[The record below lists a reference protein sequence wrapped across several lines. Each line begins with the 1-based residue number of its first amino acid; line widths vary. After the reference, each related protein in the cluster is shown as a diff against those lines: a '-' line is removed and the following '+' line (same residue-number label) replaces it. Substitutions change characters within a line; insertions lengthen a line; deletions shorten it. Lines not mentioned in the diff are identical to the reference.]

1 MSPNELVEKIE
12 RTHILFENNSA
23 LAKHL
28 GLNQNYF
35 SNRNTLL
42 RNRSQDKIDTNAASL
57 CQYAYSISRNIIEVN
72 NEHLLIKIID
82 EYYSATISG
91 QFATPHNDRHKRY
104 VENRTLYNHIRN
116 DSDKL
121 VDLVY
126 KCITDKADKK
136 YTSLYRALMIDLKQP
151 HTIYRNYYAAIG
163 ILMFLKVIPFCD
175 EKTRIKKKHW
185 DLNADT
191 ERVRDFIRKL
201 SDKNRGLQN
210 EVDKLFT
217 GYKRIH
223 AEHWCRYLLILCF
236 SRILD
241 AVIEYVNP
249 DLVKQYED
257 RLYTRYS
264 IIPENRYWRDRK
276 RHWIHYILEKADSQY
291 YDFYL
296 YHIEY
301 KSKSV
306 KNGEIKPSVLVK
318 RRYNFR
324 YGDSHTEISEID
336 DFYKVITLNISDAYH
351 VRITSLDES
360 HIEIYGEDP
369 YNPEFDLIPMEEKEI
384 IETEEVDFKAN
395 TIKLINEEKA
405 IENLRIDARLNAIM
419 IKEMGFKLFD
429 ASKQQ
434 MIFVLANHENKLIE
448 TFDRVTVK
456 DTIDIYHIEG
466 RRYLVTTIKGVTNSF
481 DITEDPL
488 KYGIIYMN

>member
-42 RNRSQDKIDTNAASL
+42 RNRTQGKIEANAASL

-72 NEHLLIKIID
+72 NERLLIKIID

-91 QFATPHNDRHKRY
+91 QFATPHNDRRKRY
-104 VENRTLYNHIRN
+104 EANRTLYNHIKN
-116 DSDKL
+116 NSDKL
-121 VDLVY
+121 VDLLY
-126 KCITDKADKK
+126 KCIINKADEKDA
-136 YTSLYRALMIDLKQP
+136 YICRALRIDLNHIHTLYRN
-151 HTIYRNYYAAIG
+151 HYAAIG
-163 ILMFLKVIPFCD
+163 ILMFLNVIPFCD
-175 EKTRIKKKHW
+175 DRTRMRKKNW

-191 ERVRDFIRKL
+191 ERVRDFILKL
-201 SDKNRGLQN
+201 SGKNRGLQN
-210 EVDKLFT
+210 EIDKLFT

-249 DLVKQYED
+249 AIVKQYED
-257 RLYTRYS
+257 RLYTKYR
-264 IIPENRYWRDRK
+264 IIPENRYWRDSK
-276 RHWIHYILEKADSQY
+276 QHWIHYILERPDNQY

-296 YHIEY
+296 DRLEY
-301 KSKSV
+301 KSKSF
-306 KNGEIKPSVLVK
+306 KNGEIKPSALIK

-324 YGDSHTEISEID
+324 HGDPHTEISEID

-384 IETEEVDFKAN
+384 IETEEVDFKAD

-419 IKEMGFKLFD
+419 IKEMGFMLFD
-429 ASKQQ
+429 TSKQK
-434 MIFVLANHENKLIE
+434 MFFVLANHENKLIE
-448 TFDRVTVK
+448 TFDEVTVK

-488 KYGIIYMN
+488 KYGIKYMN